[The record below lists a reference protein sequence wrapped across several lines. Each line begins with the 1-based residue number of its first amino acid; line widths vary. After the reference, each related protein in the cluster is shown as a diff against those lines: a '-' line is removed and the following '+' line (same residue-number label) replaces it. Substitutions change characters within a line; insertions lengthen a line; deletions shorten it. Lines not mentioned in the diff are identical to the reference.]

1 VSWLKVTWGVWLAC
15 RWEFE
20 DKQWTE
26 IDILSE
32 YRCWLL
38 TEGQAAAKR
47 ANIRHFLRM
56 PLIAA
61 CCTIG
66 PDEQVQDKKTMMDA
80 WKALPQWLTT
90 VALDQNVHGAA
101 SLAERMRQGR
111 IDIKARQREE
121 KKTRKRLRME
131 VLPRFETDGELER
144 ATSSARS
151 S

>member
-1 VSWLKVTWGVWLAC
+1 MDRDRHLERVSLLVVDRRTSCSKARQHST
-15 RWEFE
+15 
-20 DKQWTE
+20 
-26 IDILSE
+26 LSQE
-32 YRCWLL
+32 CHSLL
-38 TEGQAAAKR
+38 
-47 ANIRHFLRM
+47 
-56 PLIAA
+56 A